1 MMLSLPPVILLIS
14 FGIQTSTP
22 NILTQIR
29 YRMRLLIMRTLSPFF
44 VLSIMVMMSLSPLVL
59 NSELDERDIESDVG
73 TKSLIDFE
81 VTSIEIGNQT
91 RDANEWTQPDGSI
104 MEYVMRDET
113 IQINVTYTQAGSS
126 GQPAS
131 AEGYLQIWHPIG
143 FIIAEYNVSMLL
155 SGFQSLKASFI
166 WTPSSAHSALD
177 ENGYLVG
184 GILLRGIIDGGL
196 ADDTESNNELDR
208 YVPVAM
214 WNDPMENGFCGDVD
228 GDSIIDCTNQLQ
240 ANVPTWVGAGYDSSG
255 QLSNDP
261 DSYGHW
267 RMENSSS
274 VDGDNHWRVSRPGAT
289 YASNRHDNLWWG
301 WFTPFDNCNE
311 PGHGLGIGTLDS
323 AVSANYGNNFC
334 KIRLKGFD
342 FLTIQLVTNAWGEMG
357 AGDQIRLEANS
368 GVSSE
373 FFNYSSQQL
382 STNGDW
388 SQLVWNMTDVHPSGE
403 YTVAFRFDSN
413 SSYSSSGIQLD
424 SFILFAIEKVPEYT
438 LDFDCNDPLPN
449 SYLVVPSDPNPP
461 SLYCK
466 IKNNGYIDI
475 TLRLYTEV
483 TNKSWMYDFP
493 LRIDSNNPVDHD
505 NYVVSKVIP
514 ALGYMDTWFNL
525 TVPDGSGVQDLFW
538 DVWVNDGV
546 TNLSKDSLRLPVS
559 VMPAYSCKLRQATLQ
574 NPAATLEPGASGVI
588 PMTLKNTGNQIAT
601 WNFGASFPNIDW
613 VDNAEIKWMYNGS
626 EVSNLELQLT
636 DDVNIDAVIT
646 APPQVYPGTYPVTLL
661 ASGMSPAQYLA
672 EWQVNIV
679 VPIYSDLVMEPEVS
693 NLVSPADN
701 SLRLIEIR
709 LINNGNSP
717 ESFNLDIQA
726 DWKLGLEMNTEQT
739 FDIDPF
745 GGDSTVTLLL
755 PMPYGI
761 VNETYSIIITATSK
775 TNSQYQK
782 SSQILLTVPQTNLVL
797 VEDLDMLDEVFRGG
811 DDARTVNWRI
821 WNQGNVPDSFA
832 ISFDHFS
839 DVSASAVGLNDGKT
853 PFILPGDSYNLTVR
867 YSFGSNTFGDRTI
880 TLTATSVLSLN
891 SDTPVIGTGDA
902 EFQVGAQGWISLNP
916 PISLDIREKGND
928 IEVVFTVTNEHPTDA
943 QLLRADINRDA
954 PIFNYII
961 DARVDTSDQNFVL
974 EAQST
979 RDITI
984 YLTVT
989 EDNLKNLNN
998 NTEIFQLFLN
1008 VDGDIDKVSKGATIN
1023 MHKINPVNEGPDA
1036 GAIAGLAGNLIFFLI
1051 GFILLIGVLI
1061 ATLRVIRSAQSPL
1074 EEISSFDDYEYTQ
1087 SSGFNQDNTPSAP
1100 ELPSADKVANSMYGG
1115 SKDIFQQPPP
1125 MPSSEENIIE
1135 DVVEEVEL
1143 PSGVPPIPETGLPDG
1158 WTTEQWIHYG
1168 QQWINQQN
1176 QS

>member
-1 MMLSLPPVILLIS
+1 
-14 FGIQTSTP
+14 
-22 NILTQIR
+22 
-29 YRMRLLIMRTLSPFF
+29 MRTLSPFF
-44 VLSIMVMMSLSPLVL
+44 VLSILLLMSLSPLVMVP
-59 NSELDERDIESDVG
+59 ELDESDFESDVG

-81 VTSIEIGNQT
+81 VTSIELGNQT
-91 RDANEWTQPDGSI
+91 RDANQWTQPDGSI
-104 MEYVMRDET
+104 VEYVMRDET

-155 SGFQSLKASFI
+155 SGFQSLKASFV

-184 GILLRGIIDGGL
+184 GIILRGIVDGGL

-228 GDSIIDCTNQLQ
+228 GDNIIDCTNQLQ

-267 RMENSSS
+267 RMDNSSS
-274 VDGDNHWRVSRPGAT
+274 ADGENHWRVSRPGAT

-311 PGHGLGIGTLDS
+311 PGHGLGVGTLDS

-368 GVSSE
+368 GGIGE
-373 FFNYSSQQL
+373 FYNYTSQQL
-382 STNGDW
+382 STSGEW
-388 SQLVWNMTDVHPSGE
+388 SQLVWNMTDVHSSGE

-413 SSYSSSGIQLD
+413 SSYSSPGIQLD
-424 SFILFAIEKVPEYT
+424 SFILFAVEKVPEYT
-438 LDFDCNDPLPN
+438 LDFDCDDPLPN

-505 NYVVSKVIP
+505 NYVISKVIP

-538 DVWVNDGV
+538 DVWVNDGI
-546 TNLSKDSLRLPVS
+546 TNLSKDALRLPVS
-559 VMPAYSCKLRQATLQ
+559 VMPAYSCKLKQATLQ

-601 WNFGASFPNIDW
+601 WNFAASFPNIDW
-613 VDNAEIKWMYNGS
+613 VDNAEVIWMYDGS
-626 EVSNLELQLT
+626 EISNLELQLT
-636 DDVNIDAVIT
+636 DDIEIDAVIT
-646 APPQVYPGTYPVTLL
+646 VPPQVSPGTYPVTLL

-693 NLVSPADN
+693 NLVAPADD

-717 ESFNLDIQA
+717 ESFDLDIQA

-739 FDIDPF
+739 FEIDPF

-761 VNETYSIIITATSK
+761 VNETYSVIITATSK

-782 SSQILLTVPQTNLVL
+782 STQILLTVPQTNLVV

-811 DDARTVNWRI
+811 DDSRTVNWRI

-832 ISFDHFS
+832 ISFNHFS

-867 YSFGSNTFGDRTI
+867 YSFGDNAFGDRSI
-880 TLTATSVLSLN
+880 TLTATSVLSQN
-891 SDTPVIGTGDA
+891 TENQVSRSGVA
-902 EFQVGAQGWISLNP
+902 EFQVGAQGWITLDP
-916 PISLDIREKGND
+916 PLPLEISEKGND

-943 QLLRADINRDA
+943 QLLRADIDRDA

-974 EAQST
+974 ESQST
-979 RDITI
+979 RVITI

-989 EDNLKNLNN
+989 ENNLKNLEN
-998 NTEIFQLFLN
+998 NTENFQLSLN
-1008 VDGDIDKVSKGATIN
+1008 VDGDIDKVSRSATIN
-1023 MHKINPVNEGPDA
+1023 MLKIDPIDEGPDA
-1036 GAIAGLAGNLIFFLI
+1036 GVIAGLVGNLLFFLI
-1051 GFILLIGVLI
+1051 GFILLVVVLV
-1061 ATLRVIRSAQSPL
+1061 ATLRIVRSAQSPL

-1087 SSGFNQDNTPSAP
+1087 SSGFNQDIPPSAP
-1100 ELPSADKVANSMYGG
+1100 ELPSADKIANSMYGG
-1115 SKDIFQQPPP
+1115 SKDLFEQPPP
-1125 MPSSEENIIE
+1125 LPVLSYQEDIVEDVVE
-1135 DVVEEVEL
+1135 DVVEEIEL
-1143 PSGVPPIPETGLPDG
+1143 PLGVPAIPESGLPEG
-1158 WTTEQWIHYG
+1158 WTIEQWIHYG
-1168 QQWINQQN
+1168 QQWIDKQN
-1176 QS
+1176 QD

>member
-1 MMLSLPPVILLIS
+1 M
-14 FGIQTSTP
+14 
-22 NILTQIR
+22 
-29 YRMRLLIMRTLSPFF
+29 RMLSPFF
-44 VLSIMVMMSLSPLVL
+44 VLSILVMMSLSPLAL
-59 NSELDERDIESDVG
+59 NSELDERGIESDVG

-91 RDANEWTQPDGSI
+91 RDANQWTQPDGSI
-104 MEYVMRDET
+104 MEYIMRDET
-113 IQINVTYTQAGSS
+113 IQINVTFTQAGSS
-126 GQPAS
+126 GQPAT

-155 SGFQSLKASFI
+155 SGFQSLKASFV

-196 ADDTESNNELDR
+196 ADDTESNNELNR

-228 GDSIIDCTNQLQ
+228 GDNVIDCTNQLQ

-255 QLSNDP
+255 QLSSDP

-311 PGHGLGIGTLDS
+311 PGHGLGLGTLDS

-368 GVSSE
+368 GVTSE
-373 FFNYSSQQL
+373 FFDYSSQQL
-382 STNGDW
+382 STDGEW
-388 SQLVWNMTDVHPSGE
+388 SQLVWNMTDVHSSGE

-438 LDFDCNDPLPN
+438 LDFDCDDPLPN

-466 IKNNGYIDI
+466 IRNNGYIDI

-514 ALGYMDTWFNL
+514 ALGSMDTWFNL

-546 TNLSKDSLRLPVS
+546 TNLSKDYLRLPVS
-559 VMPAYSCKLRQATLQ
+559 VMPAYSCKLKQATLQ

-613 VDNAEIKWMYNGS
+613 IDNAEIKWMYNGL

-636 DDVNIDAVIT
+636 DDVLIDAVIT
-646 APPQVYPGTYPVTLL
+646 VPPQVSPGTYPVTLL

-679 VPIYSDLVMEPEVS
+679 VPIYSDLVMEPEVT
-693 NLVSPADN
+693 NLVAPSDN

-717 ESFNLDIQA
+717 ESFSLDIQS

-761 VNETYSIIITATSK
+761 VNETYSIIITATSI

-782 SSQILLTVPQTNLVL
+782 STQILLTVPQTNLVL
-797 VEDLDMLDEVFRGG
+797 VDDLDMLDEVFRGG

-821 WNQGNVPDSFA
+821 WNQGNVPDSFE

-839 DVSASAVGLNDGKT
+839 DVSASVVGLNDGKT
-853 PFILPGDSYNLTVR
+853 PFILPGDSHNLTVR

-880 TLTATSVLSLN
+880 SLTATSVLSQN
-891 SDTPVIGTGDA
+891 AGTPVFGTGDA
-902 EFQVGAQGWISLNP
+902 DFQVGSQGWITLYP
-916 PISLDIREKGND
+916 PMPLEIREKGND
-928 IEVVFTVTNEHPTDA
+928 IEVVFTVTNQHPTDA
-943 QLLRADINRDA
+943 QLLRADINRDSQ
-954 PIFNYII
+954 IFNYII

-974 EAQST
+974 EAQAT
-979 RDITI
+979 REITI

-989 EDNLKNLNN
+989 ENNLKNLNN
-998 NTEIFQLFLN
+998 NTVDFNLFLN
-1008 VDGDIDKVSKGATIN
+1008 VDGDIDKVSQSASIN
-1023 MHKINPVNEGPDA
+1023 MYKINPVKEGPDA
-1036 GAIAGLAGNLIFFLI
+1036 GVIAGLAGNLIFFLI
-1051 GFILLIGVLI
+1051 GIILLIGVLV
-1061 ATLRVIRSAQSPL
+1061 ATLRIVRSAQSPL

-1087 SSGFNQDNTPSAP
+1087 SGGFNLDTPPIAP
-1100 ELPSADKVANSMYGG
+1100 ELPSADKIANSMYGG
-1115 SKDIFQQPPP
+1115 SKDIFEQPPPP
-1125 MPSSEENIIE
+1125 MPSTKLDAIE
-1135 DVVEEVEL
+1135 DVVEEIEL
-1143 PSGVPPIPETGLPDG
+1143 PAGVPPIPENGLPEG

-1176 QS
+1176 QD

>member
-1 MMLSLPPVILLIS
+1 
-14 FGIQTSTP
+14 
-22 NILTQIR
+22 
-29 YRMRLLIMRTLSPFF
+29 
-44 VLSIMVMMSLSPLVL
+44 MVP
-59 NSELDERDIESDVG
+59 ELDESDFESDVG

-81 VTSIEIGNQT
+81 VTSIELGNQT
-91 RDANEWTQPDGSI
+91 RDANQWTQPDGSI
-104 MEYVMRDET
+104 VEYVMRDET

-155 SGFQSLKASFI
+155 SGFQSLKASFV

-184 GILLRGIIDGGL
+184 GIILRGIVDGGL
-196 ADDTESNNELDR
+196 ADDTETNNELDR

-228 GDSIIDCTNQLQ
+228 GDNIIDCTNQLQ

-267 RMENSSS
+267 RMDNSSS
-274 VDGDNHWRVSRPGAT
+274 ADGENHWRVSRPGAT

-311 PGHGLGIGTLDS
+311 PGHGLGVGTLDS

-368 GVSSE
+368 GGIGE
-373 FFNYSSQQL
+373 FYNYTSQQL
-382 STNGDW
+382 STSGEW
-388 SQLVWNMTDVHPSGE
+388 SQLVWNMTDVHSSGE

-413 SSYSSSGIQLD
+413 SSYSSPGIQLD
-424 SFILFAIEKVPEYT
+424 SFILFAVEKVPEYT
-438 LDFDCNDPLPN
+438 LDFDCDDPLPN

-505 NYVVSKVIP
+505 NYVISKVIP

-538 DVWVNDGV
+538 DVWVNDGI
-546 TNLSKDSLRLPVS
+546 TNLSKDALRLPVS
-559 VMPAYSCKLRQATLQ
+559 VMPAYSCKLKQATLQ

-601 WNFGASFPNIDW
+601 WNFAASFPNIDW
-613 VDNAEIKWMYNGS
+613 VDNAEVIWMYDGS

-636 DDVNIDAVIT
+636 DDIEIDAVIT
-646 APPQVYPGTYPVTLL
+646 VPPQVSPGTYPVTLL

-693 NLVSPADN
+693 NLVAPADD

-717 ESFNLDIQA
+717 ESFDLDIQA

-739 FDIDPF
+739 FEIDPF

-761 VNETYSIIITATSK
+761 VNETYSVIITATSK

-782 SSQILLTVPQTNLVL
+782 STQILLTVPQTNLVV

-811 DDARTVNWRI
+811 DDSRTVNWRI

-832 ISFDHFS
+832 ISFNHFS

-867 YSFGSNTFGDRTI
+867 YSFGDNAFGDRSI
-880 TLTATSVLSLN
+880 TLTATSVLSQNTENLV
-891 SDTPVIGTGDA
+891 SRSGVA
-902 EFQVGAQGWISLNP
+902 EFQVGAQGWITLDP
-916 PISLDIREKGND
+916 PLPLEISEKGND

-943 QLLRADINRDA
+943 QLLRADIDRDA

-974 EAQST
+974 ESQST
-979 RDITI
+979 RVITI

-989 EDNLKNLNN
+989 ENNLKNLEN
-998 NTEIFQLFLN
+998 NTENFQLSLN
-1008 VDGDIDKVSKGATIN
+1008 VDGDIDKVSRSATIN
-1023 MHKINPVNEGPDA
+1023 MLKIDPIDKGPDA
-1036 GAIAGLAGNLIFFLI
+1036 GVIAGLVGNLLFFLI
-1051 GFILLIGVLI
+1051 GFILLVVVLV
-1061 ATLRVIRSAQSPL
+1061 ATLRIVRSAQSPL

-1087 SSGFNQDNTPSAP
+1087 SSGFNQDIPPSAP
-1100 ELPSADKVANSMYGG
+1100 ELPSADKIANSMYGG
-1115 SKDIFQQPPP
+1115 SKDLFEQPPP
-1125 MPSSEENIIE
+1125 LPVSSFQEDIVEDVVE
-1135 DVVEEVEL
+1135 DVVEEIEL
-1143 PSGVPPIPETGLPDG
+1143 PSGVPAIPESGLPEG
-1158 WTTEQWIHYG
+1158 WTIEQWIHYG
-1168 QQWINQQN
+1168 QQWIDKQN
-1176 QS
+1176 QD